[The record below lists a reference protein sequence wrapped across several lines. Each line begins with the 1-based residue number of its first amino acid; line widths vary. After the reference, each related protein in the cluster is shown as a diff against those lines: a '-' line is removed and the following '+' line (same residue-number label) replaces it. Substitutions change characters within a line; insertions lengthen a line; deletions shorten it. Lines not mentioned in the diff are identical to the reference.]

1 MPNFSG
7 INHLAL
13 VTGDMDQ
20 TVRFYRDVL
29 GMPLVATIGNRPDDY
44 PYRHYFFKIGEANTI
59 AFFEWPGMVEKRH
72 KPAGLPARGAIQFD
86 HLSFNV
92 DDEESLLELQQRL
105 EANGVEVTP
114 VVDHRIIRSIY
125 FSDANGIAL
134 EASYWVKDPTRSEPD
149 YDDPVF
155 FRDPLPVDSA
165 RPVEAAKAE

>member
-1 MPNFSG
+1 MPTFSG
-7 INHLAL
+7 INHLVM

-44 PYRHYFFKIGEANTI
+44 PFRHYFFRIGEANTI

-72 KPAGLPARGAIQFD
+72 KPAGLPARGFLQFD
-86 HLSFNV
+86 HVSFNV
-92 DDEESLLELQQRL
+92 NDEESLLELQQRL
-105 EANGVEVTP
+105 ETNGIEVTP

-125 FSDANGIAL
+125 FSDPNGIAL
-134 EASYWVKDPTRSEPD
+134 EASYWVKDPTQSEAD

-155 FRDPLPVDSA
+155 FRDPVPVDAA
-165 RPVEAAKAE
+165 RPVEAAKRA